1 MFVTECMSL
10 FFKEEQRL
18 LWKSKGMSWKEQT
31 GKNWHQ
37 GSPTIYLQG
46 TDILGSDKFF
56 FSISHKWW
64 GLLIFSKVSVFFIFV
79 FFSVAI
85 PDYIIFFKASQFWNP
100 VAGLI
105 RWVGRLDA
113 AHGPSV
119 DSHWFTSSLQLAGMD
134 TRYNVLL
141 SLSCGTALMSPD
153 TEGHLFHFKLLSA
166 FTLIRG
172 DVPHAAHMHIAT
184 GLFIGRIWNQWISLN
199 TRQ

>member
-1 MFVTECMSL
+1 MTSGITNYIPARDRHFGVRQKIIVQIVINSGDYYYLVKSQFFFLL
-10 FFKEEQRL
+10 FFQL
-18 LWKSKGMSWKEQT
+18 LFQ
-31 GKNWHQ
+31 
-37 GSPTIYLQG
+37 I
-46 TDILGSDKFF
+46 ILYF
-56 FSISHKWW
+56 
-64 GLLIFSKVSVFFIFV
+64 L
-79 FFSVAI
+79 
-85 PDYIIFFKASQFWNP
+85 KASQFWNP

-141 SLSCGTALMSPD
+141 SLLCGTALMSPD

-184 GLFIGRIWNQWISLN
+184 GLFIGRI
-199 TRQ
+199 